1 MTSRKPTHLKQACA
15 YEHWHRMLFAR
26 FLAEN
31 DLLLNPEYG
40 VAMSLAEIQETARA
54 QNQDWLSLAS
64 DYAQRMLLEV
74 FRPDDPVLQVVMPPE
89 TRQELEESLAQL
101 PAEIFTADDSLGW
114 VYQFWQRDEKER
126 VNKSEVKIGADELS
140 PVTQLFTEDYMVL
153 FLLHNTLGAWWAAKR
168 RAEGKT
174 HELPGYEWTY
184 LRLNDDGSPAAGQL
198 RRLAQDSARASRARP
213 LHGERS
219 LSDVRASDPCANA
232 AGRGGLVMSEAVHAI
247 LAENLFGLELDAR
260 CSQIA
265 AFNLGTDGL
274 ANGWPSDAIAG
285 NELGLF
291 RVGHQ
296 CFTGVLDCAC
306 W

>member
-1 MTSRKPTHLKQACA
+1 MSIGTACSSRDSSRKTISCSIPNMASPC
-15 YEHWHRMLFAR
+15 R
-26 FLAEN
+26 
-31 DLLLNPEYG
+31 
-40 VAMSLAEIQETARA
+40 SAEIQETARA

-89 TRQELEESLAQL
+89 TRQELEASLAQL
-101 PAEIFTADDSLGW
+101 PPEIFTADDSLGW

-198 RRLAQDSARASRARP
+198 RRLAQDSAGASRARS

-219 LSDVRASDPCANA
+219 LSDVRAYRSLRECDRKRRACQYRKPFTPFSPRIYSDWSWMRDA
-232 AGRGGLVMSEAVHAI
+232 ARLPRSTWH
-247 LAENLFGLELDAR
+247 
-260 CSQIA
+260 
-265 AFNLGTDGL
+265 
-274 ANGWPSDAIAG
+274 
-285 NELGLF
+285 
-291 RVGHQ
+291 
-296 CFTGVLDCAC
+296 
-306 W
+306 